1 MAQPSSLRRASGACT
16 ARPRAAVGA
25 AALLVLIHATCALG
39 AAVPAEVQAAR
50 AGHEPVRRKL
60 INLQTPAASYF
71 HQPLV
76 NCFNYSILQPPAS
89 VSPACCALT
98 AAECAARCDATPG
111 CLAFKYAWR
120 VPLPRAGTACT
131 SQLLPA
137 PSSDG
142 AAHVA
147 AHPATRTPRAGT

>member
-25 AALLVLIHATCALG
+25 AALLVLIQATSARA

-76 NCFNYSILQPPAS
+76 NCFNYSIVLPATET
-89 VSPACCALT
+89 PACCTLT
-98 AAECAARCDATPG
+98 AAQCAARCDATPG

-131 SQLLPA
+131 SLLLPA
-137 PSSDG
+137 PSRSAD
-142 AAHVA
+142 A
-147 AHPATRTPRAGT
+147 RM